1 MHIFE
6 LAVLL
11 LGLCP
16 VMIKNTCIEDK
27 RMKVFIEALSV
38 TVKN

>member
-1 MHIFE
+1 MHTFE

-16 VMIKNTCIEDK
+16 VMINNTCIEDK
-27 RMKVFIEALSV
+27 HMKVFIEALFV